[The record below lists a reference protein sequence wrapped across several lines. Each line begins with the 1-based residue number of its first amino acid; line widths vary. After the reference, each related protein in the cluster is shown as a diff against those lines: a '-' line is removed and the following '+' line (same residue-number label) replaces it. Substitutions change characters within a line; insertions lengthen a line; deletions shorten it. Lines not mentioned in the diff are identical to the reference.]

1 MNNPMRKAFGE
12 YLAKQNSMMLNAADA
27 FAAGWDAG
35 IHRMMD
41 LLEVPSNEKAPGE
54 AATSIQRK
62 GDITTHS
69 IADGR

>member
-41 LLEVPSNEKAPGE
+41 LLEVPSNEKAPDE
-54 AATSIQRK
+54 VAASDQRK
-62 GDITTHS
+62 GDTSTDIITP
-69 IADGR
+69 GR